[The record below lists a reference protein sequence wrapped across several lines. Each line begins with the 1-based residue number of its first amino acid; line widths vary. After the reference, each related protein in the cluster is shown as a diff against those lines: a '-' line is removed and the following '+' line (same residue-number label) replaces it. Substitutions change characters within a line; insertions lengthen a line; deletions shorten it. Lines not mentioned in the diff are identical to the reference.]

1 MIRLLDACVRALR
14 EQGMRKMFIDAMKGG
29 QEGFQSIG
37 MLTEA
42 LRSGETSH

>member
-14 EQGMRKMFIDAMKGG
+14 EQGMHKMFLDAVKGG

-37 MLTEA
+37 E
-42 LRSGETSH
+42 